1 MTNLRQDRVPDQTL
15 SQGPVPGVRSDDGA
29 APGTTRDIVLAVRL
43 WTKDSN
49 GQAAAVSWQSA
60 APIASMALDLIT
72 ASGGAPE
79 PAKGSILRADFY
91 SAQSALLMVR
101 RLQWALQGFA
111 EGEESPGVA
120 VAMLIHSL
128 EEAGG
133 KPMTTALENAGPGQV
148 LLSGAIAQS
157 VTQLP
162 NVALRASAEGGLVE
176 VQWRSSE
183 PDASGAAD
191 EQSVLRLIREL
202 GREDPAPSP
211 PPAPISKQTQP
222 PPVEALESP
231 AATGSFVA
239 ARRDQD
245 EEVPT
250 GGGKK
255 KWLILGVAA
264 AVLVIAAI
272 LIVPG
277 LVSGHR
283 EKAAAPAAPD
293 TPPATSSRP
302 VEPVTHAT
310 PPPSASDTAVKPE
323 AGKLVEQK
331 PARSPASDKT
341 SSDKTRPSPDGTT
354 AARVPT
360 TPAGQCELTEGEIPR
375 SLSRAESYMHAGRLS
390 DAQAVYQRL
399 LGCPSA
405 RQRAAEGLQLVKQRI
420 AAGPS
425 EQ

>member
-15 SQGPVPGVRSDDGA
+15 SQGSVPGGRSAADGA
-29 APGTTRDIVLAVRL
+29 GTGTTRCIVLGVRL
-43 WTKDSN
+43 WTRDSG

-60 APIASMALDLIT
+60 APIAHLALDLIT
-72 ASGGAPE
+72 ASGGATE
-79 PAKGSILRADFY
+79 PAKGSILRAGFY

-111 EGEESPGVA
+111 EREESRGVA
-120 VAMLIHSL
+120 AAILIHSL
-128 EEAGG
+128 EDPAGE
-133 KPMTTALENAGPGQV
+133 PIASALENAEPGQI
-148 LLSGAIAQS
+148 LLSGAIAES
-157 VTQLP
+157 VNQLP
-162 NVALRASAEGGLVE
+162 NVALRASAQAGLVE

-191 EQSVLRLIREL
+191 EQSALRLIREL
-202 GREDPAPSP
+202 GREDPVPFLPQAPV
-211 PPAPISKQTQP
+211 SKPTQP
-222 PPVEALESP
+222 PPAEAPASP
-231 AATGSFVA
+231 VATDSFVPS
-239 ARRDQD
+239 RRDED
-245 EEVPT
+245 EEVPA

-272 LIVPG
+272 LIIPG

-283 EKAAAPAAPD
+283 EKAAAPAVPD
-293 TPPATSSRP
+293 ASARP
-302 VEPVTHAT
+302 VEPVTPVP
-310 PPPSASDTAVKPE
+310 PPPSTSDTAVKPVP
-323 AGKLVEQK
+323 AKPLPQK
-331 PARSPASDKT
+331 PERIPVTDKT
-341 SSDKTRPSPDGTT
+341 KPSPDGTT
-354 AARVPT
+354 AARAPAA
-360 TPAGQCELTEGEIPR
+360 PAGTCELTEGEIPR
-375 SLSRAESYMHAGRLS
+375 SLSRAESYMHAGRLT